1 MAARYDLLELNTTL
15 PLGSKSHS
23 VFAALQCSSF
33 SCLSSVYCSK
43 INTDDKFRHVNSS
56 FCSQSQ
62 LL

>member
-33 SCLSSVYCSK
+33 SCLSSVYCWL
-43 INTDDKFRHVNSS
+43 R
-56 FCSQSQ
+56 
-62 LL
+62 